1 MRLRFVMTCAAN
13 AYLSLFIQVVAARQ
27 LNDRCVY
34 PTGLREEMARKYP
47 GTRPIR
53 WEDLDEYDRQ
63 YFQKGIGARCPGLL
77 KVNFYGD
84 GKPTWAVG
92 LLKGA
97 GSNRRVELVVARQL
111 GKEWEMRSLLTLDG
125 ADSPVIMSQGPGEYR
140 ENPGGTTIQ
149 AKNPVIIFINWGSWA
164 FTWIDGQV
172 RKIMP

>member
-13 AYLSLFIQVVAARQ
+13 AYLFLFIQVVAARQ

-63 YFQKGIGARCPGLL
+63 QFQKGMGARCPGLL

-84 GKPTWAVG
+84 GKPTWAIG
-92 LLKGA
+92 LVKGA

-111 GKEWEMRSLLTLDG
+111 GKEWEMRSLLTFDG

-140 ENPGGTTIQ
+140 EDPGGTTIQ
-149 AKNPVIIFINWGSWA
+149 ASIEKTPGEPRFKPR
-164 FTWIDGQV
+164 T
-172 RKIMP
+172 R